1 LLIHGPIYVLT
12 VDWLDD
18 HMLLKD
24 FRVYKLANEFSLDLG
39 TLCTSKLEERLNN
52 AWLSYEFLEC
62 VHEVYEYTSD
72 GPDPNGLRHMLVEAA
87 RRNARELMGEDPF
100 KRLIREGG
108 DFAVDFLESII
119 RADNAITLSP

>member
-1 LLIHGPIYVLT
+1 
-12 VDWLDD
+12 
-18 HMLLKD
+18 MLLKD
-24 FRVYKLANEFSLDLG
+24 FRVYKLANEFSLNLG

-72 GPDPNGLRHMLVEAA
+72 GPDPHGLRPMLVEAA
-87 RRNARELMGEDPF
+87 RRNARELIGEDSF
-100 KRLIREGG
+100 RRLIREGG
-108 DFAVDFLESII
+108 DFAVEFLESII